1 MKNAKDY
8 LKAETKQCN
17 MTSVSNCNYPWM
29 INQNTYSIDGIEV
42 KKGEMHKMQKGQ
54 RAIINNDWRKATEE
68 EVRTKQWYK
77 GHYFNLMN
85 V

>member
-1 MKNAKDY
+1 MNTENK
-8 LKAETKQCN
+8 KAEKQCDIHV
-17 MTSVSNCNYPWM
+17 VSESNYPWM
-29 INQNTYSIDGIEV
+29 INQNTYSVDGIEV

-54 RAIINNDWRKATEE
+54 RPIVNTDWRKATEE
-68 EVRTKQWYK
+68 EVITKQWHK